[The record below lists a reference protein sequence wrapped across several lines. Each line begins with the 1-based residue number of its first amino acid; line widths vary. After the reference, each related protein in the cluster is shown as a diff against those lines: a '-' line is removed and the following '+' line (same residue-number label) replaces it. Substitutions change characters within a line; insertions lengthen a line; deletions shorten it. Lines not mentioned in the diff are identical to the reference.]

1 MHIFYQQLLTYYRDV
16 GLVLLFNS
24 YEFVFVFLPAVL
36 LVYYVLAN
44 KLSHISA
51 KYFLILAS
59 VAFYSYWDIRNLPV
73 LLLSIA
79 VNFFIGSRIAKT
91 KGKAWLVA
99 GITFNLVFLGYY
111 KYADF
116 FLDNANAL
124 LNTSFS
130 HLNIVLP
137 LGISFFTF
145 TQTAYL
151 VDAYRRETTAYSK
164 SDYLLFVTIFPHLI
178 AGPIIYHKD
187 MIPQFSQEARYKF
200 DFDNFA
206 RGITWFVIGLFK
218 KAVIA
223 DRLSAIADLVFSHS
237 ENLSILEAWGG
248 SLAYT
253 LQLYFDFSGYSEM
266 AIGIALMLNYN
277 LPINFNAPYKACSI
291 IEFWKRW
298 HITLS
303 TFLKNYLYI
312 PLGGNRNGHHMRNIM
327 LTMLL
332 GGLWHGAG
340 WTFVIWGGIHGCCI
354 CINHLWR
361 RLNVQLPRL
370 LSWLL
375 TFNVVN
381 TAWIFFRAD
390 SFQQAFNIIRAMG
403 DVSSFCYPY
412 SRTVA
417 KILPNVNFSQNF
429 LFSSDD
435 VLWIV
440 LFLLCSVAYF
450 STEEWMEKVFKP
462 RAVTAVILAFG
473 FAYAVSQLNKMSA
486 FLYFQF

>member
-1 MHIFYQQLLTYYRDV
+1 MRKYIYLAR
-16 GLVLLFNS
+16 GIILLFNS
-24 YEFVFVFLPAVL
+24 YEFIVIFLPIVL
-36 LVYYVLAN
+36 FLYYGIA
-44 KLSHISA
+44 KKIGCIYA
-51 KYFLILAS
+51 KYFLIVS
-59 VAFYSYWDIRNLPV
+59 SIAFYSYWDIRNLPI
-73 LLLSIA
+73 LLVSIA
-79 VNFFIGSRIAKT
+79 VNFCIGRKIVDT
-91 KGKAWLVA
+91 KEKRWLIL
-99 GITFNLVFLGYY
+99 GIVFNLLFLAYY
-111 KYADF
+111 KYANF
-116 FLDNANAL
+116 FLDNISAL
-124 LNTSFS
+124 FHTSFS
-130 HLNIVLP
+130 HFDIVLP

-151 VDAYRRETTAYSK
+151 VDAYRGETKTYSK

-187 MIPQFSQEARYKF
+187 MIPQFAEEQRYKF
-200 DFDNFA
+200 NYDNFA
-206 RGITWFVIGLFK
+206 KGITWFVIGLFK
-218 KAVIA
+218 KVIIA
-223 DRLSAIADLVFSHS
+223 DWMSNIANLVFGHS
-237 ENLSILEAWGG
+237 EHLSILEAWGG

-291 IEFWKRW
+291 IDFWKRW

-303 TFLKNYLYI
+303 AFLKNYLYI

-361 RLNVQLPRL
+361 KTKLSLPKVVN
-370 LSWLL
+370 WLL

-381 TAWIFFRAD
+381 LAWIFFRAE
-390 SFQQAFNIIRAMG
+390 SFEQAFNIIKAMG
-403 DVSSFCYPY
+403 DLSSFCYPY
-412 SRTVA
+412 SKSVV
-417 KILPNVNFSQNF
+417 KWLPNLPYNKDF
-429 LFSSDD
+429 LFSSND
-435 VLWIV
+435 VLWII
-440 LFLLCSVAYF
+440 LFLIISIVYY
-450 STEEWMEKVFKP
+450 STEDWMKEHFKP
-462 RAVTAVILAFG
+462 KAVTAVVLALG
-473 FAYAVSQLNKMSA
+473 FVYAVSQLNKLSA

>member
-1 MHIFYQQLLTYYRDV
+1 M
-16 GLVLLFNS
+16 LFNS
-24 YEFVFVFLPAVL
+24 YEFIFMFLPIVL
-36 LVYYVLAN
+36 FLYYGIA
-44 KLSHISA
+44 KKIGCSYA
-51 KYFLILAS
+51 KYFLILS
-59 VAFYSYWDIRNLPV
+59 SIAFYSYWDIRNLPI
-73 LLLSIA
+73 LLVSIA
-79 VNFFIGSRIAKT
+79 VNFCIGRKIVDT
-91 KGKAWLVA
+91 KEKCWLIL
-99 GITFNLVFLGYY
+99 GIVFNLLFLAYY
-111 KYADF
+111 KYANF
-116 FLDNANAL
+116 LLDNISVL
-124 LNTSFS
+124 FHTSFS
-130 HLNIVLP
+130 HFDIVLP

-151 VDAYRRETTAYSK
+151 VDAYRRETKTYSK

-187 MIPQFSQEARYKF
+187 MIPQFAEEQRYKF
-200 DFDNFA
+200 NYDNFA
-206 RGITWFVIGLFK
+206 KGITWFVIGLFK
-218 KAVIA
+218 KVIIA
-223 DRLSAIADLVFSHS
+223 DWMSNIANLVFGHS
-237 ENLSILEAWGG
+237 EHLSILEAWGG

-291 IEFWKRW
+291 IDFWKRW

-303 TFLKNYLYI
+303 AFLKNYLYI

-361 RLNVQLPRL
+361 KTKLSLPKVVN
-370 LSWLL
+370 WLL

-381 TAWIFFRAD
+381 LAWIFFRAE
-390 SFQQAFNIIRAMG
+390 SFEQAFNIIKAMG
-403 DVSSFCYPY
+403 DLSSFCYPY
-412 SRTVA
+412 SKSVV
-417 KILPNVNFSQNF
+417 KWLPNLPYNKDF
-429 LFSSDD
+429 LFSSND
-435 VLWIV
+435 VLWII
-440 LFLLCSVAYF
+440 LFLIISIVYY
-450 STEEWMEKVFKP
+450 STEDWIKEHFKP
-462 RAVTAVILAFG
+462 KAVTAVVLALG
-473 FAYAVSQLNKMSA
+473 FVYAVSQLNKLSA

>member
-1 MHIFYQQLLTYYRDV
+1 M
-16 GLVLLFNS
+16 LFNS
-24 YEFVFVFLPAVL
+24 YEFIFAFLPITL
-36 LVYYVLAN
+36 LIYYLLAG
-44 KLSHISA
+44 KLSNKSA
-51 KYFLILAS
+51 KYFLILS
-59 VAFYSYWDIRNLPV
+59 SIFFYSYWDIRNLPI
-73 LLLSIA
+73 LLAAIA
-79 VNFFIGSRIAKT
+79 VNFFVGRKIVAIKSRF
-91 KGKAWLVA
+91 WLVT
-99 GITFNLVFLGYY
+99 GITFNLLLLAYY

-116 FLDNANAL
+116 FLDNANTLFGA
-124 LNTSFS
+124 SFT

-151 VDAYRRETTAYSK
+151 IDAYRGETKTYSK

-187 MIPQFSQEARYKF
+187 MIPQFSEKERYTF
-200 DFDNFA
+200 NFDNFA

-218 KAVIA
+218 KVVIA
-223 DRLSAIADLVFSHS
+223 DWMSNIANVVFGHS
-237 ENLSILEAWGG
+237 EHLSILEAWGG

-277 LPINFNAPYKACSI
+277 LPINFNAPYKAYSI
-291 IEFWKRW
+291 IDFWKRW

-312 PLGGNRNGHHMRNIM
+312 PMGGNRNGHHMRNIM
-327 LTMLL
+327 ATMLL

-340 WTFVIWGGIHGCCI
+340 WTFVIWGGIHGVCI

-361 RLNVQLPRL
+361 KTKIKLPKII
-370 LSWLL
+370 SWLL

-381 TAWIFFRAD
+381 LAWIFFRAD
-390 SFQQAFNIIRAMG
+390 SFEQAFNIIRAMG
-403 DVSSFCYPY
+403 DLSSFCYPY
-412 SRTVA
+412 SKSVA
-417 KILPNVNFSQNF
+417 NLLPGINFSHNF
-429 LFSSDD
+429 LFSSNDI
-435 VLWIV
+435 LWIIA
-440 LFLLCSVAYF
+440 FLLCSIIYY
-450 STEEWMEKVFKP
+450 SMEEWMEKYFKP
-462 RAVTAVILAFG
+462 KFGIAFVMAIA
-473 FAYAVSQLNKMSA
+473 FVYTLSQLHKMST

>member
-1 MHIFYQQLLTYYRDV
+1 MFLYY
-16 GLVLLFNS
+16 GIAKKIGCS
-24 YEFVFVFLPAVL
+24 Y
-36 LVYYVLAN
+36 
-44 KLSHISA
+44 A
-51 KYFLILAS
+51 KYFLILS
-59 VAFYSYWDIRNLPV
+59 SIAFYSYWDIRNLPI
-73 LLLSIA
+73 LLVSIA
-79 VNFFIGSRIAKT
+79 VNFCIGRKIVDT
-91 KGKAWLVA
+91 KEKCWLIL
-99 GITFNLVFLGYY
+99 GIVFNLLFLAYY
-111 KYADF
+111 KYANF
-116 FLDNANAL
+116 FLDNISAL
-124 LNTSFS
+124 FHTSFS
-130 HLNIVLP
+130 HFDIVLP

-151 VDAYRRETTAYSK
+151 VDAYRGETKTYSK

-187 MIPQFSQEARYKF
+187 MIPQFDEEQRYKF
-200 DFDNFA
+200 DYDNFA
-206 RGITWFVIGLFK
+206 KGITWFVIGLFK
-218 KAVIA
+218 KVIIA
-223 DRLSAIADLVFSHS
+223 DWMSNIANLVFGHS
-237 ENLSILEAWGG
+237 EHLSILEAWGG

-291 IEFWKRW
+291 IDFWKRW

-303 TFLKNYLYI
+303 AFLKNYLYI

-361 RLNVQLPRL
+361 KTKLSLPKVVN
-370 LSWLL
+370 WLL

-381 TAWIFFRAD
+381 LAWIFFRAE
-390 SFQQAFNIIRAMG
+390 SFEQAFNIIKAMG
-403 DVSSFCYPY
+403 DLSSFCYPY
-412 SRTVA
+412 SKSVV
-417 KILPNVNFSQNF
+417 KWLPNLPYNKDF
-429 LFSSDD
+429 LFSSND
-435 VLWIV
+435 VLWII
-440 LFLLCSVAYF
+440 LFLIISIVYY
-450 STEEWMEKVFKP
+450 STEDWMKEHCKP
-462 RAVTAVILAFG
+462 KAVTAVVLALG
-473 FAYAVSQLNKMSA
+473 FVYAVSQLNKLSA

>member
-1 MHIFYQQLLTYYRDV
+1 M
-16 GLVLLFNS
+16 LFNS
-24 YEFVFVFLPAVL
+24 YEFIFIFLPIVL
-36 LVYYVLAN
+36 FLYYGIA
-44 KLSHISA
+44 KKIGCSYA
-51 KYFLILAS
+51 KYFLILS
-59 VAFYSYWDIRNLPV
+59 SIAFYSYWDIRNLPI
-73 LLLSIA
+73 LLVSIA
-79 VNFFIGSRIAKT
+79 VNFCIGRKIVDT
-91 KGKAWLVA
+91 KEKCWLIL
-99 GITFNLVFLGYY
+99 GIVFNLLFLAYY
-111 KYADF
+111 KYANF
-116 FLDNANAL
+116 FLDNISAL
-124 LNTSFS
+124 FHTSFS
-130 HLNIVLP
+130 HFDIVLP

-151 VDAYRRETTAYSK
+151 VDAYRGETKTYSK

-187 MIPQFSQEARYKF
+187 MIPQFDEEQRYKF
-200 DFDNFA
+200 DYDNFA
-206 RGITWFVIGLFK
+206 KGITWFVIGLFK
-218 KAVIA
+218 KVIIA
-223 DRLSAIADLVFSHS
+223 DWMSNIANLVFGHS
-237 ENLSILEAWGG
+237 EHLSILEAWGG

-291 IEFWKRW
+291 IDFWKRW

-303 TFLKNYLYI
+303 AFLKNYLYI

-361 RLNVQLPRL
+361 KTKLSLPKVVN
-370 LSWLL
+370 WLL

-381 TAWIFFRAD
+381 LAWIFFRAE
-390 SFQQAFNIIRAMG
+390 SFEQAFNIIKAMG
-403 DVSSFCYPY
+403 DLSSFCYPY
-412 SRTVA
+412 SKSVV
-417 KILPNVNFSQNF
+417 KWLPNLPYNKDF
-429 LFSSDD
+429 LFSSND
-435 VLWIV
+435 VLWII
-440 LFLLCSVAYF
+440 LFLIISIVYY
-450 STEEWMEKVFKP
+450 STEDWMKEHCKP
-462 RAVTAVILAFG
+462 KAVTAVVLALG
-473 FAYAVSQLNKMSA
+473 FVYAVSQLNKLSA